1 VEAADPF
8 VKTNNT
14 TTLFLEKVIRA
25 TRLPALLLIFSL
37 PALVVHA
44 DFNGTDYFPT
54 GSAKWDA
61 VTAGGT
67 SKLTVT
73 NGRYEYTHTGASSG
87 NDFVWRRW
95 NVNQG
100 SYTNDWSVQVD
111 VHLNAFSMSSDNQ
124 YINLN
129 LGIQD
134 NSNPDLSYAVAID
147 RYWNGANVMDFY
159 SGLGDISTEI
169 ANTTTDA
176 ALRISF
182 DSLAKTLTAWYDAD
196 GAANGYTWIPLETVS
211 IASGDNNWGM
221 TTSSQFNACLIGGS
235 GYITATS
242 GQAYFDNFLATGL
255 VCNPQVKT
263 NDACFGV
270 RTNCFGFTITG
281 VSDQVVAVD
290 ACTNLSNPVWL
301 TIQTNTLIGG
311 SSYFADPYWTNHPGR
326 FYRLRSP

>member
-1 VEAADPF
+1 MEKNSA
-8 VKTNNT
+8 
-14 TTLFLEKVIRA
+14 TTLFLEKTIRA
-25 TRLPALLLIFSL
+25 TRLPVLLLISSL
-37 PALVVHA
+37 PTLVVRA
-44 DFNGTDYFPT
+44 DFNGVDYFPN
-54 GSAKWDA
+54 GSTKWDA
-61 VTAGGT
+61 VVAGGT

-73 NGRYEYTHTGASSG
+73 NGRYEYTHTGASAG

-111 VHLNAFSMSSDNQ
+111 VHLGALFCSADDQ

-147 RYWNGANVMDFY
+147 RYWNGANVMDFS
-159 SGLGDISTEI
+159 SGLGNITTEI
-169 ANTTTDA
+169 ANTSTDA

-182 DSLAKTLTAWYDAD
+182 DSAAKTLTAWYDPD

-211 IASGDNNWGM
+211 IASGDTNWGM
-221 TTSSQFNACLIGGS
+221 TTASQFNAFLAGGS
-235 GYITATS
+235 GNVTATS

-263 NDACFGV
+263 NDASFGV
-270 RTNCFGFTITG
+270 RTNSFGFTITG
-281 VSDQVVAVD
+281 VSDQAVAVD
-290 ACTNLSNPVWL
+290 ANTNLSTLAWQPV
-301 TIQTNTLIGG
+301 QTNTLTGG
-311 SSYFADPYWTNHPGR
+311 SYYFSDPQWTNYPVR
-326 FYRLRSP
+326 FYRLRVP

>member
-1 VEAADPF
+1 M
-8 VKTNNT
+8 KTNNS

-25 TRLPALLLIFSL
+25 TRLPALILIFSL

-44 DFNGTDYFPT
+44 DFNGTDYFPS
-54 GSAKWDA
+54 GSTKWDA
-61 VTAGGT
+61 AVTVGT
-67 SKLTVT
+67 PKLTVT
-73 NGRYEYTHTGASSG
+73 NGRYEYTHTGASAG

-111 VHLNAFSMSSDNQ
+111 VHLDAFSMSSDNQ

-129 LGIQD
+129 LVIQD

-147 RYWNGANVMDFY
+147 RYSNVMDFF
-159 SGLGDISTEI
+159 SGLGNITTEI
-169 ANTTTDA
+169 ANTATDA

-182 DSLAKTLTAWYDAD
+182 DSTAKTLTAWYDAD
-196 GAANGYTWIPLETVS
+196 GPANGYTWIPLETVS
-211 IASGDNNWGM
+211 IASGTNNWGM
-221 TTSSQFNACLIGGS
+221 TTASQFNAGLAGCS

-263 NDACFGV
+263 NDARFGV
-270 RTNCFGFTITG
+270 RTNCFGFIITG
-281 VSDQVVAVD
+281 VSDQAVAVD

-301 TIQTNTLIGG
+301 PVQTNILIGG
-311 SSYFADPYWTNHPGR
+311 SSYFADPCWTNYPGR
-326 FYRLRSP
+326 FYRIRSVQ

>member
-1 VEAADPF
+1 M
-8 VKTNNT
+8 KTNNT
-14 TTLFLEKVIRA
+14 TTLFLGKVIRT
-25 TRLPALLLIFSL
+25 TRLLALLLIFSL

-61 VTAGGT
+61 VAAGGT

-129 LGIQD
+129 LAIQD

-159 SGLGDISTEI
+159 SGLGDITTEI
-169 ANTTTDA
+169 ANPATDA

-182 DSLAKTLTAWYDAD
+182 DSTAKTLTAWYDAD
-196 GAANGYTWIPLETVS
+196 GAANGYTWIPMETVS
-211 IASGDNNWGM
+211 IASVDNNWGM
-221 TTSSQFNACLIGGS
+221 TNASQFNACLAGGS
-235 GYITATS
+235 GYITASS
-242 GQAYFDNFLATGL
+242 GQANFDNFLATGL

-281 VSDQVVAVD
+281 VSDQAVAVD
-290 ACTNLSNPVWL
+290 ACTNLSNPVWQPV
-301 TIQTNTLIGG
+301 QTNTLIGG
-311 SSYFADPYWTNHPGR
+311 SSYFADPCWTNYPGR
-326 FYRLRSP
+326 FYRIRSAQ

>member
-1 VEAADPF
+1 MKSLADKHI
-8 VKTNNT
+8 KTNNT

-25 TRLPALLLIFSL
+25 TKLPALLLIFSL

-44 DFNGTDYFPT
+44 DFNGTDYFPSDST
-54 GSAKWDA
+54 KWDA
-61 VTAGGT
+61 VIAGGT

-73 NGRYEYTHTGASSG
+73 NGRYEYTHTGASAG
-87 NDFVWRRW
+87 NDFVFRRW

-111 VHLNAFSMSSDNQ
+111 VHLDAFSCSADEQ

-129 LGIQD
+129 LVIQD
-134 NSNPDLSYAVAID
+134 SSNPDLNYFLAINRD
-147 RYWNGANVMDFY
+147 SRPMMDFE
-159 SGLGDISTEI
+159 SGLGDITTEI

-182 DSLAKTLTAWYDAD
+182 DSTAKTLTAWYDAD
-196 GAANGYTWIPLETVS
+196 GAANGYTWIPMETVS
-211 IASGDNNWGM
+211 IASGANNWGM
-221 TTSSQFNACLIGGS
+221 TTGSQFNACLAGGS

-281 VSDQVVAVD
+281 ISDQAVAVD

-301 TIQTNTLIGG
+301 PVQTNTLIGG
-311 SSYFADPYWTNHPGR
+311 SSYFADPCWTNYPGR
-326 FYRLRSP
+326 FYRLRSAQ